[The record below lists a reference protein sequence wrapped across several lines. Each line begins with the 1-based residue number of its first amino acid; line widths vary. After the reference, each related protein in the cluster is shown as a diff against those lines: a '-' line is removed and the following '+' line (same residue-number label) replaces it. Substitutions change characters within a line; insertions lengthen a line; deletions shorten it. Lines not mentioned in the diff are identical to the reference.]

1 MKKSLGTSIIFCRH
15 QEFLAGPRNI
25 LPERFV
31 YTGAARNAAVLGEI
45 LKKTPRWQPRGCDT
59 QSFRPLVQEEKVSS
73 RARLLARRARVNSIW
88 PTPACFTADSILT
101 ERN

>member
-1 MKKSLGTSIIFCRH
+1 MKKSVGSSIFSAGAKK
-15 QEFLAGPRNI
+15 FPAGPRNI

-45 LKKTPRWQPRGCDT
+45 QKKPRGGSRGVVT
-59 QSFRPLVQEEKVSS
+59 RSLSGRLVQEEEVSS